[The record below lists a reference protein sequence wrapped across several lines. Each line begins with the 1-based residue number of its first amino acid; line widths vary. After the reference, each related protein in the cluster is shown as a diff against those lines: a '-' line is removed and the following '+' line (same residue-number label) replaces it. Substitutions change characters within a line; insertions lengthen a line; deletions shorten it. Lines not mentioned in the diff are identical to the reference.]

1 MIHNKG
7 ETIMYTLE
15 QIVETWKEVYG
26 EDMAEEYA
34 GFLDALQGRGH
45 ADDCEQKAIKDVL
58 WDYISE
64 KDIPKI
70 TERLNKLNKEGA

>member
-1 MIHNKG
+1 MTHNKG

-26 EDMAEEYA
+26 EDMAEEYV

-45 ADDCEQKAIKDVL
+45 ADD
-58 WDYISE
+58 
-64 KDIPKI
+64 
-70 TERLNKLNKEGA
+70 KENA